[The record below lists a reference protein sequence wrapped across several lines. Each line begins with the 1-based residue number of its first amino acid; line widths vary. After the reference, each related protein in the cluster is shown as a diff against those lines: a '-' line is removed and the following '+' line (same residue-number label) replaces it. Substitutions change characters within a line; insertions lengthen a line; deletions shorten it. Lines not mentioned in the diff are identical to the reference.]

1 VNLVVG
7 ASPAIVTFTAPLV
20 PTITTLTFQLTVSNA
35 VGTSTST
42 VTVTVNPAASPTAQ
56 AGAPQTIQET
66 TAAPTPLVTL
76 HGNGSTD
83 PGGLQLT
90 YHWSQTAG
98 PLVVLSA
105 NDSAAA
111 AQPTFTAPAL
121 APGAASTVLNF
132 TLVVTSSVGAI
143 SAPSFTTVT
152 VLPPADVV
160 TITGVEYRIGKQ
172 RLTIDAT
179 SSVVSPT
186 VTLALQAF
194 ATAAGLKPGGTLTNL
209 GGGVYQLI
217 LVGVPQPSN
226 TVTVTSTAGGT
237 ATSGITRLRQ

>member
-76 HGNGSTD
+76 HGNGSTA
-83 PGGLQLT
+83 PRGLPLT